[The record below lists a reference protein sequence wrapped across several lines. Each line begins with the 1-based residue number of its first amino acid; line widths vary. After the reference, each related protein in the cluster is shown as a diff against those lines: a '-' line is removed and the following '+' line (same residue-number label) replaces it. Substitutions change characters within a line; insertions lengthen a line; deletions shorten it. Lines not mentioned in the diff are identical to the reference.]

1 MIKMDYAKTRAC
13 ARKLS
18 GAADTC
24 RQMSGG
30 AEKLINDTPACWQGA
45 SATAFQAELARWKK
59 ETLAIQK
66 ELESLCAQIIRVAN
80 DFEEAEARVAAEAQA
95 LGGGHSGSR

>member
-1 MIKMDYAKTRAC
+1 MIKLDYAKTRAC

-24 RQMSGG
+24 RQISGS
-30 AEKLINDTPACWQGA
+30 AEKLINNTVASWQGA
-45 SATAFQAELARWKK
+45 SATAFQAEVARWKK

-66 ELESLCAQIIRVAN
+66 ELESLSARIIRVAN
-80 DFEEAEARVAAEAQA
+80 EFEEAEARVAAAADA
-95 LGGGHSGSR
+95 LGDGHSGSR